1 MPILWLFKTPVVF
14 VGPWNTSVAP
24 SAFPSVNHFSASSCG
39 RTWGCEASSWSPC
52 HRYVHD
58 CSWLI
63 FLLIYEDSWWFHEY
77 LWTRP
82 ASWWS
87 DWVAA
92 TQICFDS
99 LFLTWVS
106 AFWTYWLVEF
116 GIKDPKTAD
125 DPGEFRVTHGQS
137 SSTPSTSSCK
147 ISTSAVGIIVPFQ
160 RKRGGVPKPNIVG

>member
-1 MPILWLFKTPVVF
+1 MPILWLLKSNVVF

-63 FLLIYEDSWWFHEY
+63 FLLIYEDSWWFMNIY
-77 LWTRP
+77 DK
-82 ASWWS
+82 A
-87 DWVAA
+87 
-92 TQICFDS
+92 CFLMIRLSYSNPD
-99 LFLTWVS
+99 LLRFTILDLGIRLLNILTC
-106 AFWTYWLVEF
+106 
-116 GIKDPKTAD
+116 GIWYKDPRTAD
-125 DPGEFRVTHGQS
+125 DLGEFRVTHGQS

-160 RKRGGVPKPNIVG
+160 RKRVGYQNQT